1 MLFTLANVF
10 FWVESGHGS
19 RIVKYPTQT
28 STRSH
33 EHRDSGQFQLALLS
47 AVRDGVGQI
56 FACIGSYATGTLVF
70 AGPTGKL
77 TRVFL
82 EVRTLLPALVHLI
95 STLKS
100 PSTGPAALPALIG
113 QVLVL
118 TYAVLR
124 GLRCG
129 WIVGN

>member
-1 MLFTLANVF
+1 MSAND
-10 FWVESGHGS
+10 
-19 RIVKYPTQT
+19 PTQT
-28 STRSH
+28 STQSH
-33 EHRDSGQFQLALLS
+33 EHRELR
-47 AVRDGVGQI
+47 AVPTCP
-56 FACIGSYATGTLVF
+56 CICRSRGCRSDFRLYRFLCHWRFGICRS
-70 AGPTGKL
+70 GKL

-82 EVRTLLPALVHLI
+82 EVRTLLPALVHLV

-100 PSTGPAALPALIG
+100 PSAGPAALPAPIG

-118 TYAVLR
+118 TYAVFR